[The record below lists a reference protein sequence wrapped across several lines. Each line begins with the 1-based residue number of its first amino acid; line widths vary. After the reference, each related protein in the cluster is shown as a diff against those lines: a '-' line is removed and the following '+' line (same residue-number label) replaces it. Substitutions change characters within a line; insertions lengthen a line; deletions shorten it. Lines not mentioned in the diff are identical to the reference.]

1 MLKKMR
7 NKLSPYKRVLYKAT
21 TPSFNEFKITAL
33 ITLAGVCLVGIIGFA
48 IYWLMIV
55 VL

>member
-1 MLKKMR
+1 MMKNIR
-7 NKLSPYKRVLYKAT
+7 QKLSPYKRVLYKAT
-21 TPSFNEFKITAL
+21 TPSFDEFKITAL
-33 ITLAGVCLVGIIGFA
+33 ITLAGVGLVGIIGFT